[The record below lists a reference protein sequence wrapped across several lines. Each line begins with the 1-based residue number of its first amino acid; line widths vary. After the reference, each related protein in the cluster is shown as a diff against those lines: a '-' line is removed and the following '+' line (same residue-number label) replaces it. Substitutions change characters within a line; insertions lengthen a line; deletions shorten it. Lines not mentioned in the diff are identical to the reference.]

1 MCDSR
6 RKKNDFFYFVDVMSD
21 NEHIDGGNPP
31 TQSTRYRATSS
42 IGVSVITRG
51 LSW

>member
-1 MCDSR
+1 MCDSPA
-6 RKKNDFFYFVDVMSD
+6 KKTIFFFVDVMSD